1 MSLGSA
7 VNGDGT
13 DPISLATDMATDAGL
28 VVALS
33 AGNAGPGM
41 FTVGQPAGARKPITV
56 GASDDFDQIA
66 GFSSRGPTSDLRLK
80 PDVVAPGVGIMAPQ
94 AGTSGYV
101 AFDGTSM
108 AAPHVAGAAALVL
121 QAHPDWTPLLVK
133 AALMNSALPLA
144 GPRLWEQGAGRIQ
157 VPNAVTAA
165 VLVVEPS
172 LSLGELVASEDAT
185 ATLTLINVNSSPVV
199 IDLSATTAIDGVGS
213 SLVSVQPL
221 SLTIPGNASS
231 TATLTVSATLTD
243 LEGSYEGRVTAT
255 YNQGTSTVPYLFRLK
270 QPSDIAVA
278 PSSFQETA
286 TELQLLTRTLTIA
299 NVGSGDLTFSL
310 DATILPPPTSAAA
323 DQPAGVASLTNGPLA
338 HQPLRTVVVDPDG
351 DAGGDPVV
359 DVNRIDAVSDEDTV
373 TIRLFFS
380 EDTFVPEVVGYIHL
394 DVDQDPSTGS
404 SPEARAGR
412 SGQDIGF
419 DFFLSL
425 FSLPTTGLVQVRA
438 ANGNLITEVGARY
451 IGQSVE
457 VVVPLSALGND
468 DGDMDVSMALGNLSG
483 PTDWAPDVGHGTLGA
498 LVPWVCFDRT
508 AGIVAPGAS
517 QDVTIELN
525 CLRDLGPET
534 HTAEVVIS
542 SNDPDENPVIVPVTL
557 QVVDA
562 GPPDIQ
568 VTPTSF
574 DEVLGINQIFTTSMD
589 IGNVLSANS
598 GGVLEF
604 EITDVVD
611 LATGLKPEW
620 PFAGPLAG
628 PSDPSQ
634 LGFVNP
640 GSSQQVAVVFDTIGL
655 AVGRYE
661 AEFLIANNDPDE
673 NPVTVRLAMNVSLP
687 DIEITPQSFAVTLD
701 RNASTTGAFTITNNA
716 TGTLAFEI
724 SLVETTPTSIV
735 AAVAESSVAPLT
747 ASASVSPRAKYQ
759 LTKEAL
765 FGGLNTLSGST
776 SQPAQTPSND
786 LFPGP
791 VIETL
796 PFDASSNT
804 VEATLEPEEQQPC
817 ADMGR
822 TVWYQFTP
830 PADMLLKADT
840 FGSGY
845 DTALAVYVG
854 EGLSSLQVVACND
867 DARGTFQSEV
877 LAVGVSGQ
885 TYYFQVGGYSGEGGP
900 LAFHLEETIVG
911 GVNLLG
917 EDLFAVVGPRSILRV
932 DSVTGDVTE
941 VPTPELASLGP
952 DGLAAS
958 QDFLYYINAFGSN
971 AIYKMTHEGVV
982 VDVFATPAGAF
993 FDGLAYNDGVLYGGD
1008 YAGERIC
1015 ALDPETGEV
1024 LGVVQ
1029 APVGIVGG
1037 MAPGPNGTLY
1047 VTLGFVDVVQIDPTT
1062 GAVLAQVFSAGGDF
1076 IFGLAFD
1083 GELLVLGSA
1092 GGNHLLVD
1100 AESGGVV
1107 GEITGLSG
1115 VSALAIPPGVPWL
1128 SVEPRSGTVAP
1139 GASVDLSVTFDATKL
1154 PPGTYA
1160 AKIVIGSNDVDEPT
1174 LVVPVTQASVA
1185 EVPPPIPTPIPSL
1198 TGWTLMAMA
1207 VLLSAVLFLRTRRL
1221 RRL

>member
-1 MSLGSA
+1 M
-7 VNGDGT
+7 
-13 DPISLATDMATDAGL
+13 IFDA
-28 VVALS
+28 
-33 AGNAGPGM
+33 
-41 FTVGQPAGARKPITV
+41 
-56 GASDDFDQIA
+56 
-66 GFSSRGPTSDLRLK
+66 
-80 PDVVAPGVGIMAPQ
+80 
-94 AGTSGYV
+94 
-101 AFDGTSM
+101 
-108 AAPHVAGAAALVL
+108 
-121 QAHPDWTPLLVK
+121 
-133 AALMNSALPLA
+133 
-144 GPRLWEQGAGRIQ
+144 
-157 VPNAVTAA
+157 
-165 VLVVEPS
+165 
-172 LSLGELVASEDAT
+172 
-185 ATLTLINVNSSPVV
+185 
-199 IDLSATTAIDGVGS
+199 IDLDPGATTT
-213 SLVSVQPL
+213 Q
-221 SLTIPGNASS
+221 
-231 TATLTVSATLTD
+231 
-243 LEGSYEGRVTAT
+243 
-255 YNQGTSTVPYLFRLK
+255 
-270 QPSDIAVA
+270 
-278 PSSFQETA
+278 
-286 TELQLLTRTLTIA
+286 
-299 NVGSGDLTFSL
+299 
-310 DATILPPPTSAAA
+310 
-323 DQPAGVASLTNGPLA
+323 
-338 HQPLRTVVVDPDG
+338 
-351 DAGGDPVV
+351 
-359 DVNRIDAVSDEDTV
+359 
-373 TIRLFFS
+373 
-380 EDTFVPEVVGYIHL
+380 
-394 DVDQDPSTGS
+394 
-404 SPEARAGR
+404 
-412 SGQDIGF
+412 
-419 DFFLSL
+419 
-425 FSLPTTGLVQVRA
+425 
-438 ANGNLITEVGARY
+438 
-451 IGQSVE
+451 
-457 VVVPLSALGND
+457 
-468 DGDMDVSMALGNLSG
+468 
-483 PTDWAPDVGHGTLGA
+483 
-498 LVPWVCFDRT
+498 
-508 AGIVAPGAS
+508 IV
-517 QDVTIELN
+517 
-525 CLRDLGPET
+525 
-534 HTAEVVIS
+534 
-542 SNDPDENPVIVPVTL
+542 
-557 QVVDA
+557 
-562 GPPDIQ
+562 
-568 VTPTSF
+568 
-574 DEVLGINQIFTTSMD
+574 
-589 IGNVLSANS
+589 
-598 GGVLEF
+598 
-604 EITDVVD
+604 
-611 LATGLKPEW
+611 
-620 PFAGPLAG
+620 
-628 PSDPSQ
+628 
-634 LGFVNP
+634 
-640 GSSQQVAVVFDTIGL
+640 
-655 AVGRYE
+655 
-661 AEFLIANNDPDE
+661 IANNDPNE
-673 NPVTVRLAMNVSLP
+673 GPIVITATVTVPAP
-687 DIEITPQSFAVTLD
+687 DISISPRSFAVAVTLD
-701 RNASTTGAFTITNNA
+701 RNTTATGVLTITNNA
-716 TGTLAFEI
+716 TGTLVFAI
-724 SLVETTPTSIV
+724 DLVEATSTSTV
-735 AAVAESSVAPLT
+735 ATGTEPLVSPLT
-747 ASASVSPRAKYQ
+747 ASASVPHEVRAKYE
-759 LTKEAL
+759 LPKKAL
-765 FGGLNTLSGST
+765 FGGLNTYSGST
-776 SQPAQTPSND
+776 SQPAQAPSND

-804 VEATLEPEEQQPC
+804 VEATLEPGEQRQC

-877 LAVGVSGQ
+877 LVVAVAGQ
-885 TYYFQVGGYSGEGGP
+885 PYYFQVGGYSGEGGP

-941 VPTPELASLGP
+941 VSTLELASLGP

-1008 YAGERIC
+1008 YAGERIF

-1100 AESGGVV
+1100 AESGGGVV